1 MKFEFTAHW
10 NRDTKELK
18 IVNLPLLIERLSEEQ
33 NTCYL
38 DGTLEEEFQW
48 KSNEQRGYLFAEIGT
63 KALLGYR
70 SRGTNIKCKEMAL
83 DYLML
88 EPEIDCTNRIVDETT
103 GEVLARVPKS
113 IASLSKRQTRDLI
126 SDATQFIEIELG
138 VSVDPPETWKERRMK
153 LKSKK

>member
-10 NRDTKELK
+10 NRDTKEFK
-18 IVNLPLLIERLSEEQ
+18 IVNPSLLIEHLSEDQ
-33 NTCYL
+33 STCYL
-38 DGTLEEEFQW
+38 DCTAEEEFQW

-88 EPEIDCTNRIVDETT
+88 EHEIDCVNRIVDEKT

-113 IASLSKRQTRDLI
+113 IAGMSKRQIRDFT
-126 SDATQFIEIELG
+126 SDAIQFIEIELG
-138 VSVDPPETWKERRMK
+138 VAVDPPETWKERRMK
-153 LKSKK
+153 KK